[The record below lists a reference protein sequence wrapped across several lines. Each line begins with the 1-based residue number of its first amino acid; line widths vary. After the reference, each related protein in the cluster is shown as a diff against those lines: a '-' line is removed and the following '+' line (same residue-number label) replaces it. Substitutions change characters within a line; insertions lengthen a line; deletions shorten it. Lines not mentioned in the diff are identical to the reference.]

1 MQELLI
7 ATTNPGKIV
16 EIRSLLAELP
26 YSVVGLGDLNA
37 NIPSPEETGATF
49 AENALLKAVY
59 YRENSAGLLTLADDS
74 GLLVDALGGA
84 PGIHSARYAGKNASS
99 AEMVAKLLSDMQAV
113 PIESRTARFVCAIAL
128 AEDGMQ
134 RVFEASC
141 DGIIAFE
148 PRGVGGFGYDPVFI
162 DAELGLTFAEIPPE
176 SKAQR
181 SHRGRALRFVREY
194 LEQRAEELERGIRG
208 KQY

>member
-7 ATTNPGKIV
+7 ATTNPGKIA
-16 EIRSLLAELP
+16 EIRSLLAGLP
-26 YSVVGLGDLNA
+26 YSVIGLSDLDA
-37 NIPSPEETGATF
+37 NIPSPEETGTTF

-59 YRENSAGLLTLADDS
+59 YREHSAGLLTLADDS
-74 GLLVDALGGA
+74 GLVVDALRGA

-99 AEMVAKLLSDMQAV
+99 AEMISKLLSEMQGV

-128 AEDGMQ
+128 AGDGMQ
-134 RVFEASC
+134 TVFEGSC
-141 DGIIAFE
+141 NGLIAFE

-162 DAELGLTFAEIPPE
+162 DVELGLTFAEIPPE

-181 SHRGRALRFVREY
+181 SHRGKALREVREF
-194 LEQRAEELERGIRG
+194 LQQLPV
-208 KQY
+208 